1 MAIKDL
7 LIAYQGDEG
16 SKNALRFALQMA
28 KKYDASLTG
37 AYVYSPE
44 QNEGQLRHWIGDD
57 FVKTMRQGQMEAVSK
72 IEASFHDFVLEHAP
86 EVRHEWVSATGP
98 AGITLARLSRTF
110 DLLITGQFEGA
121 IRVGGRSVQPEEL
134 LLRAGKPVLMIPK
147 NYNVRPFREEAVV
160 AWDGSRYAARALTD
174 AMHILETKRSID
186 VVTVNSGREGAVLG
200 WAGSHDVI
208 SHLHRHGIDAR
219 HIELET
225 RGRLGRAILEHC
237 EAHDPDMLVM
247 GAFGRGKLGAM
258 LFGGVSQYILEHQS
272 IPVLMSH

>member
-57 FVKTMRQGQMEAVSK
+57 FVKTMRQVQMEAVSK

-160 AWDGSRYAARALTD
+160 AWDGSRYAARAHRRHAYPRD
-174 AMHILETKRSID
+174 QEKHRRGNGQQRS
-186 VVTVNSGREGAVLG
+186 
-200 WAGSHDVI
+200 
-208 SHLHRHGIDAR
+208 
-219 HIELET
+219 
-225 RGRLGRAILEHC
+225 RGCGPGLGRKPRC
-237 EAHDPDMLVM
+237 
-247 GAFGRGKLGAM
+247 
-258 LFGGVSQYILEHQS
+258 HQ
-272 IPVLMSH
+272 PPPPPWHRRAAY

>member
-1 MAIKDL
+1 MSRTRRSCA
-7 LIAYQGDEG
+7 G
-16 SKNALRFALQMA
+16 SLHRGCWAAVRRWLCVTV
-28 KKYDASLTG
+28 S
-37 AYVYSPE
+37 
-44 QNEGQLRHWIGDD
+44 
-57 FVKTMRQGQMEAVSK
+57 VKA
-72 IEASFHDFVLEHAP
+72 
-86 EVRHEWVSATGP
+86 GP
-98 AGITLARLSRTF
+98 LNGVGRNRSERARLSRTF